1 MTAIYARQSVDKKD
15 SLSIE
20 GQIELCRSE
29 CIGDA
34 FMIYKDKG
42 FSGKNTHRPSFE
54 KMIDSVKAGRIQ
66 KVVVYRMDRFSR
78 SIADFGRIWEIFQSK
93 GVEFVSINEKFDT
106 STPMGRAMLYIIM
119 VFAQLERETIAER
132 IRDNYQQRILRGEW
146 AGGSAPFGFDLG
158 RVTEET
164 GKKSPALI
172 PNRQCEI
179 VKHIFETYAL
189 PGISLSTVAKELN
202 EEAIPCGKRPAWD
215 SVSVSRILH
224 NTAYVQSAT
233 AVRDYFASQG
243 IRGLPPEEAFDG
255 TSACRIEGRRDRAKS
270 RYTQPEEQ
278 RVIILNHKGVI
289 PADLWLNCQYKLCH
303 NRQIQNTG
311 KGKHTWL
318 SGLLKCASC
327 GYSAKVSVSKGRKY
341 LSCTGRSNYR
351 ICSQSFRLSIIEI
364 EHAVSEEVKAL
375 FSGCAGTEQPGDTG
389 QRLREDVSAVE
400 TKICRL
406 IGALAEGNSVSVKYI
421 NAELLRLDQQKQ
433 SLLEQIK
440 QLESFE
446 FKKEPAKF
454 DFEKLQFEE
463 KKAVA
468 FRIIEKILLSSDS
481 LEVIWKL

>member
-20 GQIELCRSE
+20 GQIELCRGE
-29 CIGDA
+29 CIGDT
-34 FMIYKDKG
+34 FIIYKDKG

-54 KMIDSVKAGRIQ
+54 KMIESVKAGQIQ

-106 STPMGRAMLYIIM
+106 SAPMGRAMLYIIM

-132 IRDNYQQRILRGEW
+132 IRDNYQQRSRRGEW

-158 RVTEET
+158 RITEET
-164 GKKSPALI
+164 GKKSPSLV
-172 PNRQCEI
+172 PNRQYEI
-179 VKHIFETYAL
+179 VKRIFKAYAL
-189 PGISLSTVAKELN
+189 PDTSLSTVAKELN

-224 NTAYVQSAT
+224 NPAYVRST
-233 AVRDYFASQG
+233 KAVREYFASQG
-243 IRGLPPEEAFDG
+243 IRELPPVEAFDG
-255 TSACRIEGRRDRAKS
+255 ESACRIAGRRDRSKS

-278 RVIILNHKGVI
+278 RAIMLNHKGVI
-289 PADLWLNCQYKLCH
+289 PADLWLKCQQKLAL

-318 SGLLKCASC
+318 SGLLKCACC
-327 GYSAKVSVSKGRKY
+327 GYSAKVSVAKGRKY

-351 ICSQSFRLSIIEI
+351 ICSQSFRLSIEEI
-364 EHAVSEEVKAL
+364 EQAVSEEVRAM
-375 FSGCAGTEQPGDTG
+375 FSCCAETEQQGETVRRA
-389 QRLREDVSAVE
+389 QAELSAVE
-400 TKICRL
+400 EKICRL
-406 IGALAEGNSVSVKYI
+406 VNALAEGNSVSVKYI
-421 NAELLRLDQQKQ
+421 NAELLRLDKQKQ
-433 SLLEQIK
+433 SLREQIK
-440 QLESFE
+440 QLERLES
-446 FKKEPAKF
+446 KKEPAKF

-468 FRIIEKILLSSDS
+468 FRTIDKILLSLDS
-481 LEVIWKL
+481 LEIIWKL